1 VALQKQAMVDAVAAL
16 LRNEPV
22 TLIIEAIA
30 VTAGLA
36 MVIGHN
42 VWSGAALPVIGTLM
56 GWIALIYGVVLLFSA
71 VTGKDPVFRDV
82 PLCQPVLPGSRS
94 FLLRVFECLKSS
106 GAKGQQGDLGI
117 AHPHRAEGSRTGLTS
132 VEPLERAGPKL
143 ELAFCFFV
151 GSASQSDRVID
162 RVRAKR
168 REGFL
173 FGDPQGCWRADC
185 AREGGKPNVLGCRVC
200 VDEIVHAGSACECCC
215 RPCGRILDMHPAPH
229 ASSGP
234 DYRDP
239 LLADL
244 LTHIALLAK
253 PGARTVEK
261 AVAKPDKFDAGCGR
275 CRRFEFGVAAC
286 AGGHRWGRIEG
297 KRGALIG
304 KVVARRV
311 PEGRALQQVS
321 THARSPQRR

>member
-1 VALQKQAMVDAVAAL
+1 MVDAVSAL

-22 TLIIEAIA
+22 TLIIEAFA

-36 MVIGHN
+36 IVIGDN

-71 VTGKDPVFRDV
+71 ATGKDPVFRDV
-82 PLCQPVLPGSRS
+82 PLCQRFYMPGSRS
-94 FLLRVFECLKSS
+94 FFLRVFECLKSS

-151 GSASQSDRVID
+151 GSASQSGRVID

-185 AREGGKPNVLGCRVC
+185 AREAGT
-200 VDEIVHAGSACECCC
+200 GSAPNCVTIRDNSGE
-215 RPCGRILDMHPAPH
+215 R
-229 ASSGP
+229 AS
-234 DYRDP
+234 
-239 LLADL
+239 
-244 LTHIALLAK
+244 AK
-253 PGARTVEK
+253 TP
-261 AVAKPDKFDAGCGR
+261 
-275 CRRFEFGVAAC
+275 
-286 AGGHRWGRIEG
+286 
-297 KRGALIG
+297 
-304 KVVARRV
+304 
-311 PEGRALQQVS
+311 
-321 THARSPQRR
+321 